1 MMSEQEKI
9 LHGKSE
15 KLKLGQWLL
24 LLYVAVAFVLVLA
37 ALAVHT
43 LTQSGGIVQV
53 YLFLPAAAGL
63 SAVLIGGGILFF
75 GEGVKAVR
83 SPGLAH
89 IRHLPRG
96 FSVVCYLACGAA
108 ALAFGVFLLITTVA
122 APLGDIAYLNRP
134 EIVEL
139 SQVELELDNWS
150 DATNVSMKGIADD
163 GRDYEF
169 NVGDKVYEQW
179 TALESSGGAETKN
192 GARISYLPYTRTVV
206 GVELWEE

>member
-1 MMSEQEKI
+1 MSEQEKM

-15 KLKLGQWLL
+15 KLRLGQWLL

-43 LTQSGGIVQV
+43 LTQSGGIVQI

-108 ALAFGVFLLITTVA
+108 ALAFGVFF
-122 APLGDIAYLNRP
+122 
-134 EIVEL
+134 
-139 SQVELELDNWS
+139 
-150 DATNVSMKGIADD
+150 ADH
-163 GRDYEF
+163 
-169 NVGDKVYEQW
+169 N
-179 TALESSGGAETKN
+179 SGGASGGYCLFKPPGN
-192 GARISYLPYTRTVV
+192 CGIIPGGAGTGQLERCHQRVYEGHSR
-206 GVELWEE
+206 